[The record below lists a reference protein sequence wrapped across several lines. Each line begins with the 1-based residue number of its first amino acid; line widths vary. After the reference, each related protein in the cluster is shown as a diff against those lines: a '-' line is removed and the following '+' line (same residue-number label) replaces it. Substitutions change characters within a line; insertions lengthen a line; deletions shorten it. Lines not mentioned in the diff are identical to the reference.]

1 MKPHAF
7 WGTTLI
13 WTLSCGQPRPESTPL
28 TTPTRPESAESLFMR
43 GAFTS
48 AIAAYDR
55 ELQGESTPAVI
66 ARAQFLRAVARLAVG
81 NPEAKELAKQELWR
95 LEHEHSTTLWGVL
108 ARLYLGEV
116 TRGRVLRQTILHAGA
131 ELHRARERIGELES
145 ELARVGDNNAELEQT
160 LTALKEERG
169 RLQWQLKELQ
179 DKNTAQETRI
189 RDLEESL
196 AALKRIDM
204 QRQP

>member
-1 MKPHAF
+1 MKPHAL
-7 WGTTLI
+7 WGAALVL
-13 WTLSCGQPRPESTPL
+13 TLSCGHTRPESTPL
-28 TTPTRPESAESLFMR
+28 TTPAPPESAEALFMR
-43 GAFTS
+43 GAFTH

-55 ELQGESTPAVI
+55 ELESESTPEVI
-66 ARAQFLRAVARLAVG
+66 AKAQFLRAVARLAVG
-81 NPEAKELAKQELWR
+81 NPAAKELAKQELWR
-95 LEHEHSTTLWGVL
+95 LEHEHATTLWGVL
-108 ARLYLGEV
+108 ARQYLGEV

-131 ELHRARERIGELES
+131 ELHRARERIGELEA
-145 ELARVGDNNAELEQT
+145 ELARAGDNNAELEQT

-179 DKNTAQETRI
+179 DKSSAQETRI
-189 RDLEESL
+189 LDLEESL